1 MFVGLLKVGKN
12 TFKVFDNPND
22 IPKGYQVWNIG
33 NHMPKGYIPYCRLKI
48 IQPFEG
54 GRDIETDTLLALK
67 IS

>member
-1 MFVGLLKVGKN
+1 MFVGLLKVDEN
-12 TFKVFDNPND
+12 TFRVFDNPTD

-33 NHMPKGYIPYCRLKI
+33 NYKPKGYIPYCRLKT

-54 GRDIETDTLLALK
+54 GRDIEADTLLALK

>member
-1 MFVGLLKVGKN
+1 MFVGLLKVDEN
-12 TFKVFDNPND
+12 TFRVFDNSTD

-33 NHMPKGYIPYCRLKI
+33 NHMPKGYIPYCRLKT
-48 IQPFEG
+48 IQLFDG

>member
-1 MFVGLLKVGKN
+1 MFVGLLKVDEN
-12 TFKVFDNPND
+12 TFRVFDNSTD

-33 NHMPKGYIPYCRLKI
+33 NHMPKGYIPYCRLKT
-48 IQPFEG
+48 IQPFDG

>member
-1 MFVGLLKVGKN
+1 MFIGLLNHKGN

-33 NHMPKGYIPYCRLKI
+33 NHMPKGYIPYCRLKT
-48 IQPFEG
+48 IQSFDG